1 MVSRRE
7 FSGFL
12 GVPFA
17 FGQNQESA
25 GGVARIVAIGDV
37 HGDYDAFVS
46 LLRTAKLIDNGTSWT
61 GGTAHLV
68 LPGDYIDRGKDSRKV
83 LDLLM
88 ALEPRAEKAGGRV
101 HALLGNHEA
110 MNLYGDLRYAVKA
123 DFEAFRGPDSAELRQ
138 DLVQA
143 ALQAQRI
150 KDGPR
155 ADEAVFR
162 KKFEEEH
169 PLGWAERQ
177 KAFSAE
183 GKYGKWLRQ
192 KDVIV
197 KINDLIFLHG
207 GISPKYSSSTPNFI
221 NDSVHAE
228 LADFSKLN
236 GGVTTDPEGPLWY
249 RGLAESPETDRAV
262 AGAVDAFLQSQQAR
276 HLVIGHT
283 PQLAVLPR
291 FQSKVILID
300 VGLSAV
306 FGGPPAFLLVEN
318 GKYYAVH
325 RGTKLDLPV
334 NGSNVTAYLR
344 AAASLD
350 PPNSALQRSLSKTGA
365 GR

>member
-88 ALEPRAEKAGGRV
+88 ALEPRAEKADGRAT

-169 PLGWAERQ
+169 PLGWAEHR
-177 KAFSAE
+177 KAF
-183 GKYGKWLRQ
+183 Q
-192 KDVIV
+192 
-197 KINDLIFLHG
+197 
-207 GISPKYSSSTPNFI
+207 PKASM
-221 NDSVHAE
+221 
-228 LADFSKLN
+228 
-236 GGVTTDPEGPLWY
+236 
-249 RGLAESPETDRAV
+249 
-262 AGAVDAFLQSQQAR
+262 
-276 HLVIGHT
+276 
-283 PQLAVLPR
+283 
-291 FQSKVILID
+291 
-300 VGLSAV
+300 
-306 FGGPPAFLLVEN
+306 EN
-318 GKYYAVH
+318 GFA
-325 RGTKLDLPV
+325 RRT
-334 NGSNVTAYLR
+334 
-344 AAASLD
+344 
-350 PPNSALQRSLSKTGA
+350 QLSKSTI
-365 GR
+365 